1 MKTDVW
7 GVYEELCRAIP
18 GTATADAFVAGL
30 HWFGVRSA
38 DGLGMAMAPTES
50 AGAPAGAGTLAGS
63 PLAELAARSRSWNFA
78 EAALGMAAI
87 NAWHNTPSRVDAWC
101 RASGYDVHSDGSNA
115 FETMLPRVAGKR
127 VAVIGHFRGLEK
139 MAEVCDLTI
148 LERRPQPGDLPDPAC
163 EAVLPE
169 SDFVFITGVTLINKT
184 LPRLLALARDA
195 FVVMAGPTVPLTP
208 VLFEHGVDMLAG
220 LVVDEIAPVWQIV
233 QEGGQHTFF
242 NQGTRMVQIERRK
255 G

>member
-1 MKTDVW
+1 MQTQVW
-7 GVYEELCRAIP
+7 PIYNDLCRGIP
-18 GTATADAFVAGL
+18 GTAKAEAFVAGL
-30 HWFGVRSA
+30 HWFALRSA

-50 AGAPAGAGTLAGS
+50 GGAPAGAGSLAGS
-63 PLAELAARSRSWNFA
+63 ALGELAERSRSWNFA

-87 NAWHNTPSRVDAWC
+87 NAYYNAPSRVAAW
-101 RASGYDVHSDGSNA
+101 SGGGGYEAHSDGCNA

-139 MAEVCDLTI
+139 MAEVCELTI

-184 LPRLLALARDA
+184 LPRLLALSRDA
-195 FVVMAGPTVPLTP
+195 FVVMAGPTVPLAP
-208 VLFEHGVDMLAG
+208 VLFDYGVDMLAG
-220 LVVDEIAPVWQIV
+220 LVVEDIAPVWQIV
-233 QEGGQHTFF
+233 QEGGQHAFF
-242 NQGTRMVQIERRK
+242 DHGTRMVQIERRK

>member
-1 MKTDVW
+1 MKTEVW
-7 GVYEELCRAIP
+7 PIYNDLCRAIP
-18 GTATADAFVAGL
+18 GTAQAEAFVAGL
-30 HWFGVRSA
+30 HWFAVRS
-38 DGLGMAMAPTES
+38 GGGMGMAMAPTES
-50 AGAPAGAGTLAGS
+50 AGAPAGAGCLAGTA
-63 PLAELAARSRSWNFA
+63 LGELAARSRSWNFA

-87 NAWHNTPSRVDAWC
+87 NAYHNAPAVVDAWT
-101 RASGYDVHSDGSNA
+101 RAPGYDVHSDGSNA

-139 MAEVCDLTI
+139 MAEVCELTI

-184 LPRLLALARDA
+184 LPRLLQLSRDA

-208 VLFEHGVDMLAG
+208 VLFDYGVNMLAG
-220 LVVDEIAPVWQIV
+220 LVVDDIAPVWQIV

-242 NQGTRMVQIERRK
+242 DHGTRMVQIERRER
-255 G
+255 